1 MVRFPKVYHGKTMA
15 AMKRY
20 LEQLQDELDNFAG
33 SEDASNWVK
42 DHDGY
47 EYTPITNNNG
57 NRESLPSLV
66 IQKLRSVFR

>member
-1 MVRFPKVYHGKTMA
+1 MA

-42 DHDGY
+42 EHGGY

-57 NRESLPSLV
+57 NRKSLPSLV

>member
-1 MVRFPKVYHGKTMA
+1 MA

-33 SEDASNWVK
+33 SEDASNWVE
-42 DHDGY
+42 DNDGY